1 MKRFWWTIF
10 PIISL
15 SVTVALDCLLP
26 AVFAEPVATLNG
38 QPIDREE
45 VERRDPTK
53 LYRLR
58 WEIYD
63 TLKTEAEKLADD
75 LLLADE
81 AKRRGMTVD
90 ELLEAEV
97 DAKAKPPSDQEI
109 AAYIK
114 EQGIPAEKGDE
125 MYGRV
130 AAYLTDRGKIQRRL
144 DFLEELRK
152 KADYQFLLEPPER
165 PRVQIDVNDDPARGN
180 PDAPV
185 TIIHFASFS
194 CEICA
199 ESARRIERLMN
210 EYPGQIRWVHR
221 DFINIFDE
229 RGLRAAE
236 AGETAHASGKFW
248 EFHDH
253 IYTLNG
259 EFEQDALGDIL
270 EKVGVESSQYEQA
283 HKDAVFINEIRNDI
297 QDGAK
302 AGVTSVPVLFVN
314 GRYFSGTFPYEQ
326 LKAMVEEE
334 LRVAGMEAK
343 EGI

>member
-1 MKRFWWTIF
+1 MGT
-10 PIISL
+10 
-15 SVTVALDCLLP
+15 A
-26 AVFAEPVATLNG
+26 FAEPIATLNG
-38 QPIDREE
+38 QPIEREE
-45 VERRDPTK
+45 VEKRDPNR

-75 LLLADE
+75 RLLAEE
-81 AKRRGMTVD
+81 AKRRDMTVE
-90 ELLEAEV
+90 ELLKAEV
-97 DAKAKPPSDQEI
+97 DAKAKPPTDEEI
-109 AAYIK
+109 KAYVEEHK
-114 EQGIPAEKGDE
+114 IPAETGDE

-130 AAYLTDRGKIQRRL
+130 TAYLTDRTYIQRRL

-152 KADYQFLLEPPER
+152 KADFQFLLEPPER
-165 PRVQIDVNDDPARGN
+165 PRAQISMDNDPVRGN
-180 PDAPV
+180 PEAPV

-194 CEICA
+194 CDMCA
-199 ESARRIERLMN
+199 ESAHRIERLMN
-210 EYPGQIRWVHR
+210 KYPGKIRWVHR

-248 EFHDH
+248 EFHDY
-253 IYTLNG
+253 IYSLGG
-259 EFEQDALGDIL
+259 EFEQDKLGVIL
-270 EKVGVESSQYEQA
+270 EKVGVEPSQYEQA
-283 HKDAVFINEIRNDI
+283 HKDATFINEIRNDI

-326 LKAMVEEE
+326 LEAMIEEE
-334 LRVAGMEAK
+334 LRAAGIETK